1 MTRRNCAFSQA
12 GPSPEDPSSYRPIS
26 LINFEPKLLGKVL
39 ADRLR
44 SCIDELIHPDQSG
57 FMPHRTTRHNIR
69 RVHNAMA
76 AAPTLGRPAAL
87 LLADIDKVFD
97 SLSWVYSFQLLE
109 AINLEPRF
117 LAYM

>member
-1 MTRRNCAFSQA
+1 
-12 GPSPEDPSSYRPIS
+12 
-26 LINFEPKLLGKVL
+26 
-39 ADRLR
+39 
-44 SCIDELIHPDQSG
+44 
-57 FMPHRTTRHNIR
+57 
-69 RVHNAMA
+69 MA